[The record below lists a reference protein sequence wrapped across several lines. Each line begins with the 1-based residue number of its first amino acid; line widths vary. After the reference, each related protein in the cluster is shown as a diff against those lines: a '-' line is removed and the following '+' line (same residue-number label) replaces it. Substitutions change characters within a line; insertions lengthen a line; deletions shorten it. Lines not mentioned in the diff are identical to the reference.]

1 VKKVLLALIALIF
14 CSISLFGA
22 TFDSLNKI
30 SYAVFKED
38 LSWRDI
44 SDLTLYLS
52 DVSLDTETFDN
63 AVYFKGTLNIKVAK
77 NDFIYEIAFVF
88 DQKEALETAYNREL
102 QTIVRYANQL
112 WFEQKESSSIAYV
125 EPNGFWLRDSNN
137 KLLVKGSLISIVDY
151 QDRVFAL
158 ANVANYFTEGALYEL
173 APIWAKRSLI
183 RGMEVSKVRLPKTI
197 KVTTPFSL
205 DNFGLNVNFSFR
217 IPNTLSSFTLE
228 AKIGS
233 SYQVVNP
240 YVLLAVGLQK
250 EFALSSLTPKL
261 INYRVEGEL
270 GLLAG
275 LSSNNFLYGTK
286 VNLNIIRQSGPS
298 FFWGFSMGYSYLVQ
312 LVDKQS
318 FTFLANEK
326 ALTISPIVGW
336 LW

>member
-1 VKKVLLALIALIF
+1 M
-14 CSISLFGA
+14 
-22 TFDSLNKI
+22 
-30 SYAVFKED
+30 
-38 LSWRDI
+38 
-44 SDLTLYLS
+44 
-52 DVSLDTETFDN
+52 
-63 AVYFKGTLNIKVAK
+63 
-77 NDFIYEIAFVF
+77 
-88 DQKEALETAYNREL
+88 
-102 QTIVRYANQL
+102 
-112 WFEQKESSSIAYV
+112 
-125 EPNGFWLRDSNN
+125 
-137 KLLVKGSLISIVDY
+137 ISIVDY

-298 FFWGFSMGYSYLVQ
+298 LGFSMGYSYLVQ

-326 ALTISPIVGW
+326 L
-336 LW
+336 